1 MRKKESSKEYT
12 LTDIVGKSGL
22 EQTMD
27 EELQGTK
34 GKEIVYVDSVGNVIE
49 TEKKT
54 DAVAGNDLYLT
65 IDKNLQEATYQIIE
79 EKLAGIL
86 VSRIQNI
93 MNYDPASAG
102 DSSKIIIPIDDVYH
116 ALFAN
121 EVIDTKT
128 FFHRQMQKRQ
138 KKRWKLLSRKRKLL
152 HCGSYVPTPG
162 SSGCFLQITFQR
174 NAGIYELYCRRSS
187 DGPGRNPIFRC
198 DRYKR

>member
-1 MRKKESSKEYT
+1 M
-12 LTDIVGKSGL
+12 
-22 EQTMD
+22 QT
-27 EELQGTK
+27 K
-34 GKEIVYVDSVGNVIE
+34 
-49 TEKKT
+49 KKT

-121 EVIDTKT
+121 EVIDTKHFSST
-128 FFHRQMQKRQ
+128 DAKETEKKVEALVAEKKASCIAEVMSQLRDPAAASYKSLSKEMQAYMNYIADD
-138 KKRWKLLSRKRKLL
+138 LLMDR
-152 HCGSYVPTPG
+152 
-162 SSGCFLQITFQR
+162 
-174 NAGIYELYCRRSS
+174 
-187 DGPGRNPIFRC
+187 RNPIFRC
-198 DRYKR
+198 DRYKQIKLYRMDKR

>member
-1 MRKKESSKEYT
+1 
-12 LTDIVGKSGL
+12 
-22 EQTMD
+22 MD

-93 MNYDPASAG
+93 MNYDTASAG

-121 EVIDTKT
+121 EVIDTKHFSST
-128 FFHRQMQKRQ
+128 DAKETEKKVEALVAEKKASCIAEVMSQLRDPAAASYKSLSKEMQ
-138 KKRWKLLSRKRKLL
+138 
-152 HCGSYVPTPG
+152 
-162 SSGCFLQITFQR
+162 
-174 NAGIYELYCRRSS
+174 AIYELYCRRSS

>member
-1 MRKKESSKEYT
+1 MKNCKGQKERNCLCGQCRECNW
-12 LTDIVGKSGL
+12 DR
-22 EQTMD
+22 E
-27 EELQGTK
+27 
-34 GKEIVYVDSVGNVIE
+34 
-49 TEKKT
+49 KT

-79 EKLAGIL
+79 RKNLLEFSCHAFKI
-86 VSRIQNI
+86 SWI
-93 MNYDPASAG
+93 MIRLPQETPAR
-102 DSSKIIIPIDDVYH
+102 SSYRFDDVYH
-116 ALFAN
+116 ALFAKWS
-121 EVIDTKT
+121 DRHKT
-128 FFHRQMQKRQ
+128 FFFIDRCKKRQ
-138 KKRWKLLSRKRKLL
+138 KKSGDSCRGKRKASL